1 MTLLDRDTLRTAAES
16 LARKPRA
23 DVRAAS
29 RVVGEVLL
37 AQSEA
42 RTGAVSH
49 QQIEARCG
57 EVGATDATCEVD
69 GVRPIEVLRRGPK
82 TAAERALVS
91 VLLARHV
98 GEILDGEGGPAKV
111 RARLADLDWLEF
123 TGPYAPY
130 EAALSALPSDTAE
143 RFHKL
148 LSDASVDAGSLRAI
162 EAVRA
167 LRGLATHEHHA
178 DDGGADDRDAAA
190 VSVAVDVEGYA
201 RGFWPRLLGSLVGWG
216 ALRGV
221 VRTLGGWIFSF
232 RRPATLSLEGEA
244 LRLVGHSEV
253 LGRTLQTWDVR
264 MPVRELV
271 ELRKEV
277 RFPSAPAALS
287 IAGLLV
293 GTLLGAKR
301 VFEGLGAKWF
311 AVVAIGF
318 GMILLG
324 VALELVLRA
333 VWPGVTGRTRLL
345 VRTKDS
351 RALELVGVAS
361 EEADRLLDAV
371 DALLGAPRGTR
382 PERKDK
388 PRDKS
393 PSPKRD
399 AAKSWD
405 VALEDRTVEDP
416 VKMDEA
422 PAAPTLIAGSDVS
435 PKKKR

>member
-1 MTLLDRDTLRTAAES
+1 MTLLDRETLRTAADS

-37 AQSEA
+37 AQAEA

-57 EVGATDATCEVD
+57 EVGATDATAEVE

-82 TAAERALVS
+82 TSLERAVVS
-91 VLLARHV
+91 VLLSRHV

-130 EAALSALPSDTAE
+130 EAAPSALASDTAE
-143 RFHKL
+143 RFQKL
-148 LSDASVDAGSLRAI
+148 VSDASVDAGSARAI

-167 LRGLATHEHHA
+167 LRGLSTHDSEDHDESDERA
-178 DDGGADDRDAAA
+178 ESS

-201 RGFWPRLLGSLVGWG
+201 RGFWPRLLGSIVGWG
-216 ALRGV
+216 AIRGV
-221 VRTLGGWIFSF
+221 VRTLGGWVFSF

-244 LRLVGHSEV
+244 LRLVGHSEL

-264 MPVRELV
+264 LPVRELV

-287 IAGLLV
+287 VAGLLV

-311 AVVAIGF
+311 AVVAIGL

-333 VWPGVTGRTRLL
+333 LWPGVTGKTRLV
-345 VRTKDS
+345 VRTKDA
-351 RALELVGVAS
+351 RALELAGVAS

-371 DALLGAPRGTR
+371 DALLGAPRGSR
-382 PERKDK
+382 SSPQEK
-388 PRDKS
+388 PRARA
-393 PSPKRD
+393 PKLD
-399 AAKSWD
+399 ASKSWD
-405 VALEDRTVEDP
+405 VSIEDRTVEDP

-422 PAAPTLIAGSDVS
+422 SAAPTLIAGTDVGS
-435 PKKKR
+435 KKKR